1 MTLRTKVL
9 LAQAPLALVLGLL
22 GIASIG
28 TVSVL
33 GRQSERIL
41 ADNYRSVL
49 AAQRMKEAL
58 ERLDSAAAFRVA
70 GRPDKAASLESPN
83 RARFEQELTAQEH
96 NITEPGEAEA
106 TAKLRALWTMY
117 SQQLDEFGKP
127 SSPEEQRAYYFD
139 RLHPTF
145 EKVRDAADYVLDLNQ
160 DAMVRKSEE
169 AQRAARRQNT
179 ALIVATMS
187 ALLVGV
193 LSSIWLTNRLLRP
206 LSVLTQA
213 ARSIGAGDLDARAV
227 VSGKDEIAVLAR
239 EFNTM
244 TASLRDYRRSSLGEL
259 LQAQQAAQAA
269 IDSLPDPVLIL
280 GNDGKLSNVNIAG
293 ETLLNIKAGTPADPL
308 DSLDPALRT
317 AIANVRA
324 HVIGGHGA
332 LVPKGLEDA
341 VRLDG
346 PEGPRFLLPRASPV
360 YSEEGS
366 VVGASIVLQDVTR
379 LMRFDELR
387 NDLVATV
394 AHEFRTPLTSLRMAL
409 HMVLDQVAGPLDDKQ
424 AELLYTARGDCERLQ
439 SIVDD
444 LLDLTKMRAGRVEVE
459 TVPISSKTL
468 VDAALDEHQGE
479 AQAAGVRL
487 AEQLDE
493 PVLPVQAD
501 PERIS
506 LVLANLIS
514 NAIRHAPAGSTVTVG
529 VKPSDHSV
537 RFEVSDEGPGIAGE
551 FQERVFEKFFR
562 IPGTRGEGIGLGLYI
577 SREIVYA
584 HGGEMG
590 LQSEV
595 GGGSRFWFSLPV
607 AAARER
613 SSA

>member
-1 MTLRTKVL
+1 VTLRTKVL

-70 GRPDKAASLESPN
+70 GRPDKAAPLESPN

-117 SQQLDEFGKP
+117 SQQLDEFNKL

-193 LSSIWLTNRLLRP
+193 VSSIWLTNRLLRP

-213 ARSIGAGDLDARAV
+213 ARSIGGGDLDARAV

-308 DSLDPALRT
+308 DSLDPALRA

-409 HMVLDQVAGPLDDKQ
+409 HMVLEQVAGPLDDKQ

-459 TVPISSKTL
+459 MVPISSKTL

-514 NAIRHAPAGSTVTVG
+514 NAIRHAPAGSTVTVR
-529 VKPSDHSV
+529 VKPSDLSV

-577 SREIVYA
+577 SREIVHA

-613 SSA
+613 SIA

>member
-1 MTLRTKVL
+1 VTLRTKLL

-22 GIASIG
+22 GVASVG

-58 ERLDSAAAFRVA
+58 ERLDSAAIFRVA
-70 GRPDKAASLESPN
+70 GRADKAAPMEAPN
-83 RARFEQELTAQEH
+83 RARFEQELSIQEH

-106 TAKLRALWTMY
+106 TEKLRALWTKY
-117 SQQLDEFGKP
+117 KAQLDEFRQI
-127 SSPEEQRAYYFD
+127 SSAEERSATYFD
-139 RLHPTF
+139 RLQPTF
-145 EKVRDAADYVLDLNQ
+145 ALVKDAADFVLDLNQ
-160 DAMVRKSEE
+160 DAMVRKSEQ

-179 ALIVATMS
+179 TLIAATLG

-193 LSSIWLTNRLLRP
+193 LSSIWLTSRLLRP
-206 LSVLTQA
+206 LAVLTQA
-213 ARSIGAGDLDARAV
+213 VRSIGAGDLDARAI
-227 VSGKDEIAVLAR
+227 VSGKDEIAILAA
-239 EFNTM
+239 EFNAM
-244 TASLRDYRRSSLGEL
+244 TLSLRDYRRSSLGEL

-269 IDSLPDPVLIL
+269 IDSLPDPVIVLA
-280 GNDGKLSNVNIAG
+280 NDGSVSNVNVAG
-293 ETLLNIKAGTPADPL
+293 ETLLNIKAGSSADPL
-308 DSLDPALRT
+308 ASLDPALRE
-317 AIANVRA
+317 ALINVRA
-324 HVIGGHGA
+324 HVIGGRGA

-341 VRLDG
+341 VRIDP

-394 AHEFRTPLTSLRMAL
+394 AHEFRTPLTSLRLAL
-409 HMVLDQVAGPLDDKQ
+409 HMVLEEVAGPLGEKQ

-459 TVPISSKTL
+459 TVSISSKTL
-468 VDAALDEHQGE
+468 VDAAVNEKQGQ
-479 AQAAGVRL
+479 AQAAGVQL
-487 AEQLDE
+487 AVRFEE
-493 PVLPVQAD
+493 PILPVQAD
-501 PERIS
+501 PERVS
-506 LVLANLIS
+506 LVLTNLIA
-514 NAIRHAPAGSTVTVG
+514 NALRHSPAGSTVTIATL
-529 VKPSDHSV
+529 PSGSSV
-537 RFEVSDEGPGIAGE
+537 RFEVVDEGQGIAKE
-551 FQERVFEKFFR
+551 FLDRVFEKFFR

-577 SREIVYA
+577 SREIVQA

-590 LQSEV
+590 LQSEP
-595 GGGSRFWFSLPV
+595 GKGSRFWFSLPL
-607 AAARER
+607 A
-613 SSA
+613 SAELNRDI